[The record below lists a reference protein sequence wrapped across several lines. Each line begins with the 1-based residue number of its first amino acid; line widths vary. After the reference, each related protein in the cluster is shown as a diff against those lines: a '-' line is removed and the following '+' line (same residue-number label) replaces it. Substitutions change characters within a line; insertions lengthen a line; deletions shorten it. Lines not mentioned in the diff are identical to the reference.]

1 MRHERRGVAGL
12 VAKQGFSCLKQ
23 TERGLEGG
31 YQLATTVI
39 VQVGIIYSAIGC
51 DVEDNAFED
60 LDGLLQI
67 CKVAWV
73 VKLAEIDGAS
83 GDLVLNSLEDTERS
97 FHLTLEW
104 YPVRH
109 TLIHRA
115 GESDLLHAVEC
126 RIKLG
131 KAGPACGNTEL
142 SSNCFP
148 SWAVMMLYGRW

>member
-1 MRHERRGVAGL
+1 MRHEHRGVAGL
-12 VAKQGFSCLKQ
+12 VAQQGFSCLKQ

-39 VQVGIIYSAIGC
+39 VQVGIIYIAIGC

-97 FHLTLEW
+97 FYFALQRNPL
-104 YPVRH
+104 RSA
-109 TLIHRA
+109 LIHRA